1 MEAID
6 RRTLVEEMEVHVT
19 LTEWGKHKWLCIA
32 ARHQPTFPVAC
43 YYRNISN
50 VRDHNE
56 PAAVSSYRII
66 TTIDVSSAAS

>member
-1 MEAID
+1 MKAID
-6 RRTLVEEMEVHVT
+6 RCSLVEEMEVHVT
-19 LTEWGKHKWLCIA
+19 LTERGKHKWLYIA
-32 ARHQPTFPVAC
+32 ARDQPTFPVAC

-66 TTIDVSSAAS
+66 TTMSVSSSGS